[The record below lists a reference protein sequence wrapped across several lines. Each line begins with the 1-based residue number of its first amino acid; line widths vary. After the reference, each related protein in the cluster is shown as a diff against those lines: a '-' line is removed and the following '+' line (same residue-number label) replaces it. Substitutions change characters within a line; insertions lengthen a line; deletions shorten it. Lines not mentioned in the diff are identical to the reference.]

1 VNKLSWSSLNP
12 KWYLEEIQSCED
24 LLQFKMF
31 VLGSVKRTINVVVIE
46 NEKVIVAKRRCKITL
61 EDF

>member
-31 VLGSVKRTINVVVIE
+31 VLGSAKKTINVVAIE
-46 NEKVIVAKRRCKITL
+46 NKKVILTERRCKITL

>member
-1 VNKLSWSSLNP
+1 VNKLSWFSLNP
-12 KWYLEEIQSCED
+12 KWYLEEIQSYED

-31 VLGSVKRTINVVVIE
+31 VLGSAKKTINVVAIE
-46 NEKVIVAKRRCKITL
+46 NKKVILTERRCKITL

>member
-1 VNKLSWSSLNP
+1 MNKLSWFSLNP
-12 KWYLEEIQSCED
+12 KWYLEEIQSYED

-31 VLGSVKRTINVVVIE
+31 VLGSAKKTINVVAIE
-46 NEKVIVAKRRCKITL
+46 NKKVILTERRCKITL

>member
-1 VNKLSWSSLNP
+1 LNP

-31 VLGSVKRTINVVVIE
+31 VLGSAKKTINVVAIE
-46 NEKVIVAKRRCKITL
+46 NKKVILTERRCKITL